1 MARLHGGGVS
11 DLADIAAFLH
21 HEADLLD
28 EQRFE
33 DWLDLFTPDGTY
45 WVPASPDQPDPVDH
59 VSLFYEDRSL
69 MRMRILRLRH
79 PQAHALAIPIRTSR
93 IVGNVMHAGADGD
106 ALIARSRFQLVE
118 AQGERQRLFAGGY
131 THRLLRDAASFKIR
145 QKRVDLVNCDALHEA
160 IQIFI

>member
-1 MARLHGGGVS
+1 VARLHGGGLS

-21 HEADLLD
+21 HEAALLD

-33 DWLDLFTPDGTY
+33 DWLDLFTADGTY
-45 WVPASPDQPDPVDH
+45 WVPASPDQPDPIDH

-93 IVGNVMHAGADGD
+93 IVGNVMPAGMRGD
-106 ALIARSRFQLVE
+106 VLVVRARLLLVE
-118 AQGERQRLFAGGY
+118 AQGERQRLFAGAT
-131 THRLLRDAASFKIR
+131 THRLVRDAGSFKIR
-145 QKRVDLVNCDALHEA
+145 QKRVDLVNCNAQHEA
-160 IQIFI
+160 IQVFI

>member
-1 MARLHGGGVS
+1 MS
-11 DLADIAAFLH
+11 DLGDITGFLH
-21 HEADLLD
+21 HEATLLD

-33 DWLDLFTPDGTY
+33 EWLDLFTADGIY
-45 WVPASPDQPDPVDH
+45 WVPASPNQPDPLDH

-93 IVGNVMHAGADGD
+93 IVGNVMVAGEDGD
-106 ALIARSRFQLVE
+106 ATIARARFQLVE
-118 AQGERQRLFAGGY
+118 AQGERQRLFAGAY
-131 THRLLRDAASFKIR
+131 MHRLVRDAAAGFKIR
-145 QKRVDLVNCDALHEA
+145 QKRVDLVNCDAQHEA

>member
-1 MARLHGGGVS
+1 
-11 DLADIAAFLH
+11 
-21 HEADLLD
+21 
-28 EQRFE
+28 
-33 DWLDLFTPDGTY
+33 
-45 WVPASPDQPDPVDH
+45 VPASPEQPDPIDH

-93 IVGNVMHAGADGD
+93 IVANVMPAVADGD
-106 ALIARSRFQLVE
+106 ALVVRSRFQLVE
-118 AQGERQRLFAGGY
+118 AQGERQRLFAGAY
-131 THRLLRDAASFKIR
+131 THRLLRDAGSFRIR